1 MIIEGLVVQLH
12 MCSSRAVPHC
22 HLSALM
28 GSGVTGWCTWTVIQI
43 CKVIENKRV
52 SFWVGERHQNSS
64 QNWSTLG
71 MSYVMWLWQVRTNV
85 DLSFKVSV
93 VVFQLIFWWFIM
105 TMVTLV
111 FDVFTLFMWFKTA
124 PLTCNSVTLVT
135 FKFSTNTL
143 VCAQQMLL
151 SFFTITLFTFKQ
163 SWEGMCGKSTK

>member
-1 MIIEGLVVQLH
+1 MISHCLWQIYIRL
-12 MCSSRAVPHC
+12 CSFHFFWHHLTTFTFTHLQDSYHDISRDCV
-22 HLSALM
+22 
-28 GSGVTGWCTWTVIQI
+28 
-43 CKVIENKRV
+43 V

-64 QNWSTLG
+64 ENWSTLG

-85 DLSFKVSV
+85 DLSFNVSV
-93 VVFQLIFWWFIM
+93 IVFQLIFLWFIM

-124 PLTCNSVTLVT
+124 PLTCNSVTPVT